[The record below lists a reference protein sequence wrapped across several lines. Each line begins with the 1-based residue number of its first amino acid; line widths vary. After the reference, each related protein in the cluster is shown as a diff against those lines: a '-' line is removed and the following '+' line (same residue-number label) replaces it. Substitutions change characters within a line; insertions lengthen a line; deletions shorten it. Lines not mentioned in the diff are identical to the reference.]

1 MDFMIA
7 HQNIKMGINLLR
19 RLCKILPDLKCKSL
33 AGFGRQLK
41 DQMSFIIPSSGFFKD
56 SMRFM
61 KRCTKPNRQEFR
73 RTCMAIAVGFF
84 IMGTIGFLVK
94 LMHIPITN
102 IIMG

>member
-1 MDFMIA
+1 EVYSY
-7 HQNIKMGINLLR
+7 QNIKMALKLR
-19 RLCKILPDLKCKSL
+19 RKLCKLFPDLKCKSL
-33 AGFGRQLK
+33 AGVGRKLR
-41 DQMSFIIPSSGFFKD
+41 DQMCLMIPSSGFFKD

-73 RTCMAIAVGFF
+73 RTSIAIAIGFF